1 MVLNKNISSMK
12 PILFLLIASSLL
24 FAQDSNLDGK
34 LETPYLKLNSDI
46 NGDGIRDIDITFKT
60 DIFNNLARNS
70 LSFSTDSLSFSLFWS
85 SPAGAFSNCWDGA
98 AGFFDGD
105 TLLDVAGYT
114 FNPNKLY
121 IWEQVPGNPDSFAV
135 VVEFT
140 KAESGG
146 YGPIVF
152 GDTDGDGK
160 IEIITADFS
169 TLTRVYV
176 YENDGDNTYVDKGTQ
191 SSMTHTNN
199 GETAQALFIG
209 DLNKNG
215 KKEII
220 CMRGNTSGGEVRIW
234 EQTGAIGSNTY
245 SSIYTYT
252 TVSYLFGKG
261 GLGDSNNNGW
271 DEVLLTFGGLPV
283 FNTFIRRIE
292 FDSTST
298 SFQHYIFEASS
309 IGFPTS
315 YKVYDLNGDGIKEL
329 ISTNNSNGIAASYVF
344 RSTGQN
350 QYDKIDSIFESSDNN
365 SMMSLDIKVLS
376 GNTFPSIVY
385 GSFNGRTYVYRY
397 NGSFFTKEYEN
408 LNYPGPAVRRVYWL
422 PWTGYDGFF
431 NTWSSSSS
439 NGTLYI
445 FKLDI
450 PVGIGTLEKIP
461 REFILHQNFPNPF
474 NPNTI
479 IRYELPKQ
487 SSVTLH
493 VFDITGKLITTLV
506 DEVQSSGKYEVS
518 FSSAGLS
525 SGIYF
530 YKLKAGS
537 FSDTKKMILLK

>member
-1 MVLNKNISSMK
+1 MK
-12 PILFLLIASSLL
+12 PILLLLLVSSLL
-24 FAQDSNLDGK
+24 FGQDRNSDGK
-34 LETPYLKLNSDI
+34 IEPQPYLKLNVDA
-46 NGDGIRDIDITFKT
+46 NGDGIRDFKVPFDK
-60 DIFNNLARNS
+60 DIFYNS
-70 LSFSTDSLSFSLFWS
+70 EGSSHYFSSDSLNFSLFWS
-85 SPAGAFSNCWDGA
+85 SPSGAFSNCWDGA
-98 AGFFDGD
+98 AGYFDGD

-121 IWEQVPGNPDSFAV
+121 IWEQVSGNPDSFAV
-135 VVEFT
+135 VAEFT

-169 TLTRVYV
+169 TFTRIYV

-191 SSMTHTNN
+191 SVMTHTNN

-209 DLNKNG
+209 DMNKNG
-215 KKEII
+215 RKEII

-234 EQTGAIGSNTY
+234 EQTGAVGSNTY

-261 GLGDSNNNGW
+261 GFGDSNNNGW
-271 DEVLLTFGGLPV
+271 DEVLLTFGGLPI
-283 FNTFIRRIE
+283 FNTYIRKIE
-292 FDSTST
+292 YDSASA
-298 SFQHYIFEASS
+298 SFQHYIFEAPS

-329 ISTNNSNGIAASYVF
+329 ISTNNSNNVAASYIY

-350 QYDKIDSIFESSDNN
+350 QYVKIDSIFESSDNN
-365 SMMSLDIKVLS
+365 SMMSLDIKVLT

-385 GSFNGRTYVYRY
+385 GSFNGRTYIYSY
-397 NGSFFTKEYEN
+397 NGTSFIKEFEN
-408 LNYPGPAVRRVYWL
+408 LNYPGSAIRRVYWL

-431 NTWSSSSS
+431 NTWSNSSS
-439 NGTLYI
+439 NGTFYI

-450 PVGIGTLEKIP
+450 PVGIEPVQKIP
-461 REFILHQNFPNPF
+461 NECKLYQNYPNPF
-474 NPNTI
+474 NPKTI
-479 IRYELPKQ
+479 ISYEL
-487 SSVTLH
+487 SNTGYVILN
-493 VFDITGKLITTLV
+493 VFDVSGKMITTLV
-506 DEVQSSGKYEVS
+506 EEIQNPGKYSVN
-518 FSSAGLS
+518 FSSEGLS

-530 YKLKAGS
+530 YKLEAGS
-537 FSDTKKMILLK
+537 YSDTKKMIFLK